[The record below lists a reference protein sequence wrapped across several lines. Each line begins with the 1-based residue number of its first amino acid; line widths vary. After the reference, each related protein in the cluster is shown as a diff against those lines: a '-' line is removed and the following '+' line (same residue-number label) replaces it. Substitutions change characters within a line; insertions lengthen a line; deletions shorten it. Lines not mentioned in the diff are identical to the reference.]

1 MADLL
6 GQMNTNMVAA
16 YARSKQFEMP
26 SVVAFAQAFD
36 PVIDKARQVG
46 ETAIIAKKAG
56 LKPED
61 MAKKAMGTE
70 ANELQ
75 DAQIDYYKALAEQA
89 RVGIKPPNV
98 GLDADKDGI
107 PDTIDIDGGTGTNK
121 PVMEAPA
128 GPVQESGT
136 FYSPFRQLGTVQ
148 PEQVDYDIQ
157 LNELINRPGI
167 DQLGINEFN
176 AQKEPLSQAIDIV
189 AENPKAQPQV
199 MGLMNTFKGINEEEK
214 EIKKLVIDSA
224 KNISRGAKDSVTKV
238 FANYLNP
245 ASKKIMAL
253 DPATSKYQYVTS
265 TPVGNITQ
273 EELLKGVDKGTK
285 NDEARALQL
294 KYTNSIIKDEK
305 DATTDK
311 PKNINYFIS
320 LAQNVVEANQNKI
333 LSLIYDDIR
342 EDGNFA
348 DDLRQNPEMLGLPD
362 ELKEQTYNAIINPDN
377 PNFNRDVTNGLLQQ
391 YFALDFKKT
400 YDSVRKAANPQVNT
414 QDSNTTVQ
422 QQQQQAALAIK
433 ETEDIDMMLKKHGI
447 DPNSL

>member
-311 PKNINYFIS
+311 PKNINYFMS

-342 EDGNFA
+342 EGGNFA
-348 DDLRQNPEMLGLPD
+348 DDLRENPEMLDLAD
-362 ELKEQTYNAIINPDN
+362 ELKQDTYDAIINPDN
-377 PNFNRDVTNGLLQQ
+377 PNFNKDITNGLLQR
-391 YFALDFKKT
+391 YYALDFKKT
-400 YDSVRKAANPQVNT
+400 YDSVRSTSTGQPQSIKTFNEVNK
-414 QDSNTTVQ
+414 
-422 QQQQQAALAIK
+422 LG
-433 ETEDIDMMLKKHGI
+433 LKLNIPKVKI
-447 DPNSL
+447 T